1 MTRSNFEF
9 DSFQSSSRRILDQL
23 DKIVNDI
30 LDELNE
36 RMRNQKKE
44 IYVFKVKRRQFVSTL
59 DNDVKINDDDATFS
73 LNVVNIKQLQ
83 WWTQNHFH
91 IFLFDFNILRI
102 DRNRFLKT
110 FNDYHDF
117 AKEFKIQSNRLTNI
131 EKIYDEMKN
140 IFKIVEFKIITIE
153 IQNINNIKKIDDKRI
168 EIIDLNTQLIEL
180 KKKYVDLIIN
190 EKRDDDDLSIVN
202 FSKKKRIFKHFES
215 FTFIDEVN
223 NDWRIWKFKIH
234 DKMTINH
241 DHYDIV

>member
-83 WWTQNHFH
+83 
-91 IFLFDFNILRI
+91 
-102 DRNRFLKT
+102 
-110 FNDYHDF
+110 
-117 AKEFKIQSNRLTNI
+117 
-131 EKIYDEMKN
+131 
-140 IFKIVEFKIITIE
+140 
-153 IQNINNIKKIDDKRI
+153 
-168 EIIDLNTQLIEL
+168 
-180 KKKYVDLIIN
+180 
-190 EKRDDDDLSIVN
+190 
-202 FSKKKRIFKHFES
+202 
-215 FTFIDEVN
+215 
-223 NDWRIWKFKIH
+223 
-234 DKMTINH
+234 
-241 DHYDIV
+241 